1 MYNFVD
7 IDGVSESA
15 LPSEALCLNGE
26 YLENAVPGY
35 RTLNVAGREALPK
48 EIETYETGI
57 RDGSFLKN
65 RRYPARTI
73 TVKYQIV
80 TETPEGFRESF
91 NQLAKVL
98 DVQNAEMIF
107 NDEPDKF
114 FRGTPVS
121 VGEVDPGRNA
131 VTGEIEFLCVDP
143 FKYSCVEYEAEPE
156 TDDGTVAL
164 IDYNGTYRSFPVLE
178 ADFFSES
185 DVSEDGESVIALTGS
200 GDCGFVAFFNE
211 NAKIIQLGDPD
222 EKDGTT
228 VGAKSQTLINQ
239 TFIQSTSWGTAA
251 SGLWTKNSGI
261 VTPSSV
267 KQIGSMGMAVESYD
281 VQTVAKD
288 TSATLLNKKKT
299 TSSEPKFY
307 WTVKAK
313 ATNRAAN
320 SVKVTFAIT
329 AAMAKSSNY
338 FGRGYKLVASVY
350 VGGSWH
356 SVTMKD
362 TNVRWNGNS
371 GHTKNITVTVAGLGE
386 STTAVTGIKFK
397 ATRPDG
403 KGSAGV
409 LGETACSNMPIS
421 AHSVSTPEGYY
432 LKPSGYGSA
441 SGVWHGATI
450 SRNIPADVLGET
462 GASDFILTYRHRMS
476 IGPGGNDQ
484 YQLGAFQAILSDAA
498 GHIVAGVRISKGAA
512 GKTATINY
520 YVGGANVGS
529 ASIDISYSNKYLGKS
544 GVRTCSITKTGS
556 TVKFNIGGYVRTFM
570 DSSVASTKATKLTF
584 SFEQYSG
591 NRALY
596 CNGIYSVKF
605 VKNNCNTYKDI
616 PNKFSADDVVT
627 ADCSTGEIRLNG
639 ILSPNLGALG
649 NDWEEFYLVPGLN
662 QIGVAYSDWVD
673 SWHAPSFKIR
683 YREVY
688 L

>member
-7 IDGVSESA
+7 INGVSESV

-26 YLENAVPGY
+26 YLENIVPGY
-35 RTLNVAGREALPK
+35 RTLNVAGREALSK
-48 EIETYETGI
+48 EVETFETGI
-57 RDGSFLKN
+57 RDGAFLKN
-65 RRYPARTI
+65 RRYPSRTI
-73 TVKYQIV
+73 IVKYQIIA
-80 TETPEGFRESF
+80 ETPEEFREAF
-91 NQLAKVL
+91 NQLAKAL

-121 VGEVDPGRNA
+121 VGDVDPGRNA

-156 TDDGTVAL
+156 SDDGTVAL
-164 IDYNGTYRSFPVLE
+164 IDYNGTYRSFPILE

-185 DVSEDGESVIALTGS
+185 DASEDGESTNALTGS

-211 NAKIIQLGDPD
+211 NAKIVQLGDPD
-222 EKDGTT
+222 EKDGET
-228 VGAKSQTLINQ
+228 VGTRSQTLINQ
-239 TFIQSTSWGTAA
+239 TFTQSTSWGTAA
-251 SGLWTKNSGI
+251 SGLWSKNSGT
-261 VTPSSV
+261 VMPSSV
-267 KQIGSMGMAVESYD
+267 SQIGTMDMAVESYD

-288 TSATLLNKKKT
+288 TSGTLLNKKKT

-313 ATNRAAN
+313 ATNRTAN
-320 SVKVTFAIT
+320 SVKITFAIT

-338 FGRGYKLVASVY
+338 FGKGYKLVASVY
-350 VGGSWH
+350 VNGSWH
-356 SVTMKD
+356 NVTMKD
-362 TNVRWNGNS
+362 TNTKWNGNS
-371 GHTKNITVTVAGLGE
+371 GHTKNITVTVTGLSE

-403 KGSAGV
+403 KGSAGK
-409 LGETACSNMPIS
+409 LSETACGNMPVSIY
-421 AHSVSTPEGYY
+421 SVSTPEGYY
-432 LKPSGYGSA
+432 LKPTSYGST
-441 SGVWHGATI
+441 SGVWHGAAI
-450 SRNIPADVLGET
+450 SRNIPADAL
-462 GASDFILTYRHRMS
+462 GASEAGDFILSYRHRMS
-476 IGPGGNDQ
+476 IGTGGNDQ
-484 YQLGAFQAILSDAA
+484 YQLGAFQAMLSSAS
-498 GHIVAGVRISKGAA
+498 GSIVAGLRISKGSA

-520 YVGGANVGS
+520 YVGGIFVGS

-544 GVRTCSITKTGS
+544 GVQTCSVTKTGS
-556 TVKFNIGGYVRTFM
+556 TVTFNIGGYSRTFVN
-570 DSSVASTKATKLTF
+570 SSVANVKATKLTF

-591 NRALY
+591 NAALY

-627 ADCSTGEIRLNG
+627 ADCSNGEIRLNG

-649 NDWEEFYLVPGLN
+649 NDWEDFYLVPGLN
-662 QIGVAYSDWVD
+662 QIGVTYSDWVD
-673 SWHAPSFKIR
+673 PEHAPAFKIR